1 MSVRWGGVRMKQPK
15 KPTLEQKKLMSENK
29 LRWEH
34 WSVLMED
41 NISITVISK
50 RSGKRRVLLK

>member
-1 MSVRWGGVRMKQPK
+1 MKQQK
-15 KPTLEQKKLMSENK
+15 KPTREQKKLMSENK

-50 RSGKRRVLLK
+50 RSGQRRVLLK